1 MPLGEGLAR
10 LVSLPEV
17 NGYWPHVAVA
27 YATGQGRIE
36 SVHRSWFRSVTGL
49 NWRVQT
55 VAFVKLRRSPRRYL
69 WDVLAE
75 VLIGRAG
82 RFPPD
87 AITPL
92 LLRRRVA
99 QAHRL
104 QPLPTVR
111 PSHR

>member
-36 SVHRSWFRSVTGL
+36 SLHRSWFRSVTGM

-75 VLIGRAG
+75 VLIGRA
-82 RFPPD
+82 R
-87 AITPL
+87 PL
-92 LLRRRVA
+92 TA
-99 QAHRL
+99 GETAS
-104 QPLPTVR
+104 P
-111 PSHR
+111 